1 MLLIHSFL
9 ADTYERSRGLV
20 WVYVIV
26 AFLSY
31 KLTFRSWNMNIDKTS
46 NHKLWQF
53 IVPNYSLVNLI
64 EYIIKST
71 QL

>member
-1 MLLIHSFL
+1 MNEAVGWS
-9 ADTYERSRGLV
+9 AE
-20 WVYVIV
+20 YVIV

-31 KLTFRSWNMNIDKTS
+31 KLTFWSRNMNMNNTS

-53 IVPNYSLVNLI
+53 IVPNYSLVNLV